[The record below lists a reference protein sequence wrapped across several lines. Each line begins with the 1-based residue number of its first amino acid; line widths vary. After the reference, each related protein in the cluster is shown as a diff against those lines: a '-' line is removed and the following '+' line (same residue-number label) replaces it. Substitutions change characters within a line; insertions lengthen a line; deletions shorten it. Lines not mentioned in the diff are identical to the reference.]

1 MQAKMYFIGRFGKSQ
16 EPLQLASCSWLKINW
31 NRIWCHWYGP
41 ITLSHSGLVLSNW
54 LVTAKKMFFQKFI
67 EYNAVY
73 TSISRDFFERLYT
86 AWRALCSV
94 GLVGSPKW
102 DEFWLAGYV
111 GPIKFEILRREYV
124 TLVYAAPS
132 TCRVPVPL
140 SRVQDKHAFY
150 VYKNKNYTVR
160 PYTYQKSKMCNGPM
174 L

>member
-31 NRIWCHWYGP
+31 NRIWCHWY
-41 ITLSHSGLVLSNW
+41 
-54 LVTAKKMFFQKFI
+54 
-67 EYNAVY
+67 
-73 TSISRDFFERLYT
+73 
-86 AWRALCSV
+86 
-94 GLVGSPKW
+94 
-102 DEFWLAGYV
+102 